1 LTLADRYRQ
10 KADAG
15 LITYDPAQAAAVE
28 LLAVLA
34 NRLKD
39 WEPRKARFL
48 FGRPEP
54 APEGLYLY
62 GGVGRG
68 KSMLMDLFFET
79 AEVPKKRRVHFH
91 AFMQEVHASVAR
103 WRTLTPAQ
111 RKQEPGFVKGAGE
124 DPIAPVAKMI
134 ANEAWLL
141 CFDEFQVTDI
151 ADAMILGRLFEHLL
165 ARQVVVVAT
174 SNRHPRDLYHNGLN
188 RQLFVPFIA
197 MLEQHLELHALD
209 GPRDWRL
216 ARLEAEP
223 VYHTPLGVGAA
234 AAMVRTWN
242 RLTQGAE
249 PRPVSMLVQ
258 GRNWM
263 VERAAAG
270 CAWLDFED
278 ICGKPLGSADYLAVA
293 RQFDTVLLEN
303 VPLLTPARRSEAAR
317 FRTLIDALYEAK
329 TKLVISAAAEPSRL
343 YPEGDQSFEFERT
356 ASRLFEMR
364 SRDYLAA
371 ARQDPETQA

>member
-1 LTLADRYRQ
+1 M
-10 KADAG
+10 
-15 LITYDPAQAAAVE
+15 ITYDPAQAAAVE

-124 DPIAPVAKMI
+124 DPIAPVAKLI
-134 ANEAWLL
+134 ADQAWLL

-371 ARQDPETQA
+371 ARQDPEQA

>member
-91 AFMQEVHASVAR
+91 AFMQEVHANVAR
-103 WRTLTPAQ
+103 WRTLTPSQ

-134 ANEAWLL
+134 ADQAWLL